1 MRSGQW
7 NAEDTVCGVDC
18 IWCSEFHQRTE
29 K

>member
-7 NAEDTVCGVDC
+7 NARDTVSGVDC
-18 IWCSEFHQRTE
+18 IWCSEFHHRTE

>member
-7 NAEDTVCGVDC
+7 KARDTVSGVDC
-18 IWCSEFHQRTE
+18 SWCSEFHQRTE